1 MGYIERAAA
10 FDYSGS
16 AGHNAITMRKFVYA
30 LEKLTNHKKMLIN
43 IDHVYVRL
51 HHFNRIKAR
60 VNLYRPVVI
69 PIDIFTF

>member
-1 MGYIERAAA
+1 
-10 FDYSGS
+10 
-16 AGHNAITMRKFVYA
+16 MRKFVYA